1 MPDQATTFIEST
13 RVLLESKGMG
23 MIAIKAASE
32 RWTEGGDEALF
43 SGAESEIRQ
52 SEHLDLIERI
62 DLRGLEEQH
71 SVIVVRR
78 L

>member
-1 MPDQATTFIEST
+1 MPDQAKAFIQST
-13 RVLLESKGMG
+13 RVLLESQGLG

-43 SGAESEIRQ
+43 SVAESEIRQ
-52 SEHLDLIERI
+52 SEHLELIERI
-62 DLRGLEEQH
+62 DLSGLEEQH